1 MSTSSRRP
9 EARSAGAED
18 VPLIQRASRAAL
30 WNALLLP
37 LLSIGNLA
45 FAVLIR
51 RWFGLFSGVYDVL
64 LGLLSALLLYSGV
77 GIPQSI
83 PKFLPEVS
91 TLSGAAAS
99 RRFLR
104 QAAYIRLLC
113 LGLLLVPLNVFGGA
127 LSERLGLGAGGQFY
141 IALLSGLAFVRAV
154 AQVMTQALNAFF
166 AQLWSNVFALV
177 QVALDILLVGLVLV
191 LGFEMAG
198 VLGALVASTGVVALA
213 SARYAARLMQGP
225 EGSGATS
232 DAGGP
237 QDDRPW
243 LDGQAGRF
251 YRFSAFSYLFGFLAF
266 FTDMGFAAP
275 ALALALSPAQ
285 VALFATGFKL
295 TFMTVVLVVSGF
307 RGLYQPVFARLRIRN
322 EPRQLQ
328 QAFAAVAKAQLVVL
342 LPAGLGLMVMSGDFI
357 PLLFGREFLPA
368 VPIAWVLVG
377 FMYAETAFNLPNI
390 LLSVDERYRALFW
403 TQAVAIVAA
412 PLFVVTA
419 GSVGLVGAAVVLG
432 ATRLAIALLGYGI
445 CRKTYGVQFPWTFA
459 GRVGLVALV
468 MATAISAA
476 RLFWPTSPIEALT
489 LTLVAVVLYLLG
501 LRWARVVGPEE
512 VDLLRR
518 SKVPGHGWVV
528 AWLAPS
534 ADHVAG
540 PSGSPR

>member
-9 EARSAGAED
+9 EGRPAAAD
-18 VPLIQRASRAAL
+18 VPLIERASRAAL

-37 LLSIGNLA
+37 LLSIGNLV

-51 RWFGLFSGVYDVL
+51 RWFGLSSGVYDIL
-64 LGLLSALLLYSGV
+64 LGLLAALLLYSGV

-99 RRFLR
+99 RQFLR
-104 QAAYIRLLC
+104 QAAAIRLLC
-113 LGLLLVPLNVFGGA
+113 LGILLVPLNVFAGPLA
-127 LSERLGLGAGGQFY
+127 ERLGLGSGGPLY
-141 IALLSGLAFVRAV
+141 IALLSGLAIVRAV

-166 AQLWSNVFALV
+166 AQFWSNLFALV
-177 QVALDILLVGLVLV
+177 QAALDILLVGLVLV

-198 VLGALVASTGVVALA
+198 VLGALLASTGLVALA
-213 SARYAARLMQGP
+213 SARYAARLMQRS
-225 EGSGATS
+225 EGSEATGG
-232 DAGGP
+232 AGGSQ
-237 QDDRPW
+237 QDRRW

-251 YRFSAFSYLFGFLAF
+251 YRFSAFSYLFGFLGF

-275 ALALALSPAQ
+275 ALAFALSPDQ

-322 EPRQLQ
+322 DPRQLQ

-368 VPIAWVLVG
+368 VPISWVLVG

-403 TQAVAIVAA
+403 TQVVAVVAA

-432 ATRLAIALLGYGI
+432 VTRLATALLGYVI
-445 CRKTYGVQFPWTFA
+445 CRRTYGVQFPWTFA
-459 GRVGLVALV
+459 RRVGLAALL
-468 MATAISAA
+468 MAATIAAA
-476 RLFWPTSPIEALT
+476 RFFWPTGAVEALT
-489 LTLVAVVLYLLG
+489 LTLAGVVLYLLG

-512 VDLLRR
+512 IDLLRR

-534 ADHVAG
+534 TGEVAG
-540 PSGSPR
+540 SPGSPP